1 MASEYS
7 DGRVYE
13 AGDIIFEEGDK
24 GSDMFIVQAG
34 SVIVTKKILGKELV
48 LGTVERGD
56 FFGEISLLESVPRTA
71 TCRAAVSTTLKAI
84 RTGELVLKIRRD
96 PTFAVEMLQRMSRRI
111 RYMDDRLAQLIASGQ
126 ISQEEL
132 QKAALAS
139 DHLPRETI

>member
-1 MASEYS
+1 MASKYS

-13 AGDIIFEEGDK
+13 AGEIIFEEGDK
-24 GSDMFIVQAG
+24 GSDMFIVQEG

-71 TCRAAVSTTLKAI
+71 TCRAAVPTTLKAI

-96 PTFAVEMLQRMSRRI
+96 PTFAVEMLQRMGRRI
-111 RYMDDRLAQLIASGQ
+111 RYMDDRLAQMIASGQ
-126 ISQEEL
+126 ISQEEM
-132 QKAALAS
+132 QMSALAS
-139 DHLPRETI
+139 DHLPKETT